1 MASVDLESVS
11 KNFGAVNV
19 LRDISLSFESGK
31 YVALVGPSRC
41 GKSTALRMIAGLED
55 IAAGTIKITDRRVNY
70 VPSKDR
76 DISMVFR
83 AVYRFPAVIED
94 GGAGVRLDGGNAKAL
109 PGVQRR
115 RQTNRLLWV
124 FAPMYFRWSVMV
136 CGHR

>member
-76 DISMVFR
+76 VISMVFR
-83 AVYRFPAVIED
+83 AGYRFPDDENL
-94 GGAGVRLDGGNAKAL
+94 VRRSKMEEGST
-109 PGVQRR
+109 P
-115 RQTNRLLWV
+115 
-124 FAPMYFRWSVMV
+124 
-136 CGHR
+136 